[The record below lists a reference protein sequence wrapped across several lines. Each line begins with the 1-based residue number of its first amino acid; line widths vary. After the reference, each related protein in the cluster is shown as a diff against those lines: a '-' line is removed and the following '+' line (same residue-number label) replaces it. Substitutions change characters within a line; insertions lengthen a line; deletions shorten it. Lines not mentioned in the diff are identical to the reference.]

1 VADDVRR
8 GEQSSLSNGLSS
20 QNSWQAQGFDQNH
33 SWTRLPPCIGLAGR
47 KSNRRLE
54 PFALGWGRGAFPQ
67 LPANTGL
74 PQTVLVQC
82 WSNSW
87 DRGAPLHGGAT

>member
-8 GEQSSLSNGLSS
+8 GEQSSLSNGLPS

-33 SWTRLPPCIGLAGR
+33 SWPRLPACIGLAGR

-54 PFALGWGRGAFPQ
+54 PFALGWGRGTFPQ

-74 PQTVLVQC
+74 PQTVLFQC
-82 WSNSW
+82 WSNSSGH
-87 DRGAPLHGGAT
+87 GALPHGSAT